1 MVGTPYWMAPEVV
14 KQKEYG
20 AKVDIWSL
28 GIMAIEM
35 IENEPP
41 YLDEEPLK
49 ALYLIATNGT
59 PTLKKPE
66 ALSRELKSFL
76 GSLSSAPCGN
86 VSRTAFLSISP
97 MHTMPS
103 LDHTGTPSGLDGF
116 FHFTSSMTDGLALST
131 TWRSRASV
139 SPRQSLAF
147 LMMAS
152 TS

>member
-59 PTLKKPE
+59 PKINNPE
-66 ALSRELKSFL
+66 ALSPAFKDYLAKTLEVDVEKRSDAAQLL
-76 GSLSSAPCGN
+76 QVLSL
-86 VSRTAFLSISP
+86 
-97 MHTMPS
+97 
-103 LDHTGTPSGLDGF
+103 
-116 FHFTSSMTDGLALST
+116 
-131 TWRSRASV
+131 
-139 SPRQSLAF
+139 
-147 LMMAS
+147 
-152 TS
+152 